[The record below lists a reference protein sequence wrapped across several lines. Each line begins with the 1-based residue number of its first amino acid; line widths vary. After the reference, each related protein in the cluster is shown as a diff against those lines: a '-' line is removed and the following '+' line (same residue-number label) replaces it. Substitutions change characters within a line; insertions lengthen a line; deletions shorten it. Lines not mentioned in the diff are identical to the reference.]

1 MKEIFLKEL
10 KQGLNN
16 YFGYIILFLFSLLT
30 NYLFVKDIFVTYTF
44 SYKSFFL
51 VIPWLFLIF
60 VPALTMRSLAEERKL
75 NTIEVLLT
83 LPLSE
88 LEIVVGK
95 FFSQL
100 FFVIISLGLTLFFPL
115 SSLFFA
121 KGYLPEI
128 LVGYIGLIL
137 LAGFFISIGL
147 YFSNLT
153 KNQIIA
159 FLSSLLA
166 IFSLLVI
173 ATDFFANVLPRF
185 LINELV
191 YFSPLYHFENF
202 SKGIIDLRSVV
213 YFITGTFV
221 FIFLTVIDLEKKS

>member
-1 MKEIFLKEL
+1 MKEIFFKEV

-16 YFGYIILFLFSLLT
+16 YFGYIILFLFSLFA
-30 NYLFVKDIFVTYTF
+30 NYLFIKDIFVSYVF

-60 VPALTMRSLAEERKL
+60 IPALTMKSLAEEKKA

-88 LEIVVGK
+88 LEIILGK

-100 FFVIISLGLTLFFPL
+100 FFVIIGLSLTLFFPL
-115 SSLFFA
+115 TSLFLA

-128 LVGYIGLIL
+128 LVGYFGLIL
-137 LAGFFISIGL
+137 LAGFFISIGI

-153 KNQIIA
+153 KNQVIA
-159 FLSSLLA
+159 FLSSVLV
-166 IFSLLVI
+166 IFSLLVVG
-173 ATDFFANVLPRF
+173 TDFFANVLPRF
-185 LINELV
+185 LINQLI
-191 YFSPLYHFENF
+191 YFSPMYHIENF
-202 SKGIIDLRSVV
+202 IKGIIDLHSLI
-213 YFITGTFV
+213 YFLTGTII
-221 FIFLTVIDLEKKS
+221 FIFLSIIDLEKKS

>member
-16 YFGYIILFLFSLLT
+16 YFGYIILFLFSLLV

-51 VIPWLFLIF
+51 IIPWLFLFFI
-60 VPALTMRSLAEERKL
+60 PALTMRSLAEEKKL

-88 LEIVVGK
+88 LEIIVGK

-128 LVGYIGLIL
+128 LVGYLGLIL

-159 FLSSLLA
+159 FLSSLLV

-202 SKGIIDLRSVV
+202 SKGIIDFRSVV
-213 YFITGTFV
+213 YFITGTVV